1 MTLLIKCF
9 VKMLVSIVLIS
20 VVNIHHIL
28 HLLMGRDK
36 KTREDYS
43 QSTQFE
49 DMMIE
54 EDRARS

>member
-36 KTREDYS
+36 ETREDYS
-43 QSTQFE
+43 QSTV
-49 DMMIE
+49 
-54 EDRARS
+54 